1 MGKLA
6 RTLDLMSASWQVLL
20 NDREILVLPIL
31 SGICSTSVLVSFVL
45 LGLHGD
51 WLQAMA
57 GKGGTQD
64 QAIVGYVFLF
74 CFYVVNY
81 FIIYFFNAAI
91 VACAAIRLEGGNPT
105 LNDGLSVAI
114 ERVGAIAAWSL
125 VAGTV
130 GFILGSMESRSR
142 GGRSLVAGLLG
153 IAWSVLTFLAVPL
166 MVVEKCPAG
175 AIIPRSRELVGNTW
189 GEQVMGNVGF
199 GTIFFILTLPVL
211 PVFFLLRLKGG
222 DAVPMAAVIGGAVYL
237 VLLSIVQSA
246 LRTIFT
252 TVLYLYAARGKAP
265 TGFADQ
271 QLRDALRAP

>member
-6 RTLDLMSASWQVLL
+6 RTLDLMAASWQVLL
-20 NDREILVLPIL
+20 NDREILVLPVL
-31 SGICSTSVLVSFVL
+31 SGIFSTSLLVSFVL
-45 LGLHGD
+45 LGLQGN

-57 GKGGTQD
+57 ARGDQN
-64 QAIVGYVFLF
+64 QAIVGYVMLF

-114 ERVGAIAAWSL
+114 ERIGAIAAWSF

-130 GFILGSMESRSR
+130 GFILGSMESRSQR
-142 GGRSLVAGLLG
+142 GRSLVAGLLG

-175 AIIPRSRELVGNTW
+175 EIIPRSRELVKGTW

-199 GTIFFILTLPVL
+199 GTIFAILSAPALL
-211 PVFFLLRLKGG
+211 VFFLLGIHKGESL
-222 DAVPMAAVIGGAVYL
+222 PLAVIIGSIVYL
-237 VLLSIVQSA
+237 LLLSIVQSA
-246 LRTIFT
+246 LRTIFS
-252 TVLYLYAARGKAP
+252 TVLYLFAVKGKAP
-265 TGFADQ
+265 DGFADE
-271 QLRDALRAP
+271 QLQSAMQSG

>member
-6 RTLDLMSASWQVLL
+6 RTLVLMSASWQVLL

-31 SGICSTSVLVSFVL
+31 SGIFSTSVLVSFVL
-45 LGLHGD
+45 LGLQGN

-57 GKGGTQD
+57 SRGDRD

-105 LNDGLSVAI
+105 LNDGLSVAM
-114 ERVGAIAAWSL
+114 ERVGAIAAWSF
-125 VAGTV
+125 VAATV

-142 GGRSLVAGLLG
+142 GGRSLVAGILG

-175 AIIPRSRELVGNTW
+175 EIIPRSRELVGSTW

-211 PVFFLLRLKGG
+211 PVFFLLKLKGG
-222 DAVPMAAVIGGAVYL
+222 AAVPMAAVIGGAVYL
-237 VLLSIVQSA
+237 MVLSIVQSA
-246 LRTIFT
+246 LRTIFS
-252 TVLYLYAARGKAP
+252 TVLYLYASRGKAP
-265 TGFADQ
+265 AGFADQ
-271 QLRDALRAP
+271 QLHDALRAP